1 MKSDFKTHQN
11 RNGPSKNGVKE
22 SRLVSVTVFLCQP
35 YSVFKVDHL
44 GSTQSHIFGFM
55 TTKTE
60 KKLKLEI
67 KSIISNAMQYWQDV
81 QLNAFLL
88 KLSNFFLCQIS
99 RLSFDYIP

>member
-67 KSIISNAMQYWQDV
+67 KKHNLQCNAILAGCAAERFSV
-81 QLNAFLL
+81 ETIQLFPLP
-88 KLSNFFLCQIS
+88 NFTFIV
-99 RLSFDYIP
+99 